1 MRRDFMGFGE
11 DVKEHNNY
19 FGNAVDVAVVVVVA
33 CGDWR
38 KKRSIYL
45 SIYSRTGL

>member
-19 FGNAVDVAVVVVVA
+19 FGNAVDVVVVVVVG
-33 CGDWR
+33 GDWH

>member
-19 FGNAVDVAVVVVVA
+19 FGNAVDVVVVVVA
-33 CGDWR
+33 GGDWR